1 MAFWP
6 GQRSRT
12 NVQPETTSDDLWRE
26 IGRLAETAS
35 DFNTQIY
42 IRQAQDQLSTSGL
55 QVEAAE
61 AELMEAIGNEQDES
75 KFEAIL
81 KKHKANVNKFR
92 PKNPLAAKGYDLSIA
107 SKDISLDK
115 AIKDATKD
123 RLKEK
128 WETKADIYEKRA
140 IETGN
145 FALYEKHMAGGFL
158 HGQDTSKIDKRI
170 ETARHLADRRKM
182 ESMAGN
188 NPEWILENMKTPA
201 DMKRLFPNSIPS
213 DFAYITGIT
222 KGAISER
229 KLARGRITLKQTA
242 SIKEAAT
249 DPEITAD
256 FMGRKISQSDG
267 LTPEQKITAM
277 NLYTQSREAMA
288 NGRPNAYT
296 TTENELLYTED
307 RRRASNRTITE
318 QEIIDHVG
326 SGGYSWPRA
335 EKLVTIIHRKSS
347 SSKAFKESESAK
359 NLIQQIKVMIPVT
372 GEYIEREEVALNQF
386 TTERGLALLEDANE
400 NNPDWTDSERNEE
413 TLRIGH
419 QLERDFES
427 GLLEDELEKVIK
439 QTPITRQRGSFVTI
453 GLAPGKFKEPGK
465 ETTKQPTRNEFTQNI
480 AALKR
485 QGKTK
490 EAREYYDKW
499 VGKLWQ

>member
-1 MAFWP
+1 MAQSFWP

-12 NVQPETTSDDLWRE
+12 NVQPDTTSDDLWRE

-42 IRQAQDQLSTSGL
+42 TRQAQDQLSTSGI

-61 AELMEAIGNEQDES
+61 AELTEAIAAEQDES

-81 KKHKANVNKFR
+81 KAHNAKINKFK
-92 PKNPLAAKGYDLSIA
+92 PKNPLAAKGFDLLIA
-107 SKDISLDK
+107 ERRISWDK
-115 AIKDATKD
+115 AHKEAIKD

-145 FALYEKHMAGGFL
+145 FALYEKHMMGGFL
-158 HGQDTSKIDKRI
+158 HGQDTSKINKRI

-188 NPEWILENMKTPA
+188 NPEWILENMETPA

-267 LTPEQKITAM
+267 LTPEQKITAL
-277 NLYTQSREAMA
+277 NLYTQSRRAMA
-288 NGRPNAYT
+288 NGRSNAYT
-296 TTENELLYTED
+296 TTENEELYTNH
-307 RRRASNRTITE
+307 RRRAANRTITE
-318 QEIIDHVG
+318 QEIIDSVG
-326 SGGYSWPRA
+326 PGGYSWPRA
-335 EKLVTIIHRKSS
+335 EKLVSIINGSSS
-347 SSKAFKESESAK
+347 SSKAFEESAAAK
-359 NLIQQIKVMIPVT
+359 NLTQQIKVMIPVT
-372 GEYIEREEVALNQF
+372 GDLADRESVALNQF
-386 TTERGLALLEDANE
+386 ANQRGLGLLEDAMLNHPE
-400 NNPDWTDSERNEE
+400 WTDRENKEE
-413 TLRIGH
+413 ALRIGRH
-419 QLERDFES
+419 LEREYED
-427 GLLEDELEKVIK
+427 GTLELGIERALEMTTV
-439 QTPITRQRGSFVTI
+439 QRAFKTMP
-453 GLAPGKFKEPGK
+453 LAPGKLKGK
-465 ETTKQPTRNEFTQNI
+465 KDPTRNEFTKHI